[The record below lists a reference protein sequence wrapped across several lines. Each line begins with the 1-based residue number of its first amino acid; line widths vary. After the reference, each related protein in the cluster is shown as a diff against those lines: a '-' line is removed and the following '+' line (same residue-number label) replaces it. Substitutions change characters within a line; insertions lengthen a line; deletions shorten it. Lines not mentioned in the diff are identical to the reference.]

1 MTGVL
6 KLIPIWLWW
15 CFAMVLL
22 VGLQQWRV
30 VGARDDRDTAIR
42 VLEIRTTERD
52 SCRSTRVTLE
62 LQAAEQNRAMAEL
75 LEADRQKRERAQR
88 ALVDAQR
95 QARSDYRAANRLQ
108 QERIGGNSCA
118 AAESVIDQ
126 ELGL

>member
-6 KLIPIWLWW
+6 KLVPAWLWW

-30 VGARDDRDTAIR
+30 VGARNERDTAIR
-42 VLEIRTTERD
+42 VLEIRTSERD

-62 LQAAEQNRAMAEL
+62 MQIAEQNRAMAGL
-75 LEADRQKRERAQR
+75 READRQRRERAQR
-88 ALVDAQR
+88 ALVDAHR
-95 QARSDYRAANRLQ
+95 QAQSDYHAANRLQ
-108 QERIGGNSCA
+108 QERTGGNACA
-118 AAESVIDQ
+118 AAESVIDE